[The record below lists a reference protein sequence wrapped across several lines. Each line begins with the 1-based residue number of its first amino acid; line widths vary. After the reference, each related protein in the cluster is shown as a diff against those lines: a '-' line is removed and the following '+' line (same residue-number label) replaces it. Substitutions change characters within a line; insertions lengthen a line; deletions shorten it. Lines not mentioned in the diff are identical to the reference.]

1 MRWSIFCQQE
11 YKNTSLLLRLDL
23 SDYSDA
29 NIVEKGRITVEDN
42 INANRRN
49 KKIIFKNSDPF
60 RSWLSKIDNNF
71 KDYAANI

>member
-49 KKIIFKNSDPF
+49 KKIIFKNNDPF
-60 RSWLSKIDNNF
+60 RSCLSKIDNNF